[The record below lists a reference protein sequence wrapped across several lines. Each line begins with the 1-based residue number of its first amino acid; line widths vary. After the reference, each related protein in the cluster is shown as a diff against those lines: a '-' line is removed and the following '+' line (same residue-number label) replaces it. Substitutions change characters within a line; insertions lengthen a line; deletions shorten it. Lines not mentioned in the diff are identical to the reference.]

1 MGGIPPPPKTVKVF
15 IKGELGLDL
24 ALDSSGAGAQPGT
37 TRGVSGGRVCQV
49 SGAEIEA
56 RQGGD
61 DGLGFE
67 RDGDDLADERR
78 MYCGSSGRLGSLTMP
93 ERGGPADR
101 RGDSALL
108 LGGWLLLQVR
118 QEGKE
123 HILERFENGR
133 SCKMR
138 FYFLDDLLQR
148 HGVKLIA
155 ALRPLATG
163 VERVPR

>member
-15 IKGELGLDL
+15 IKGELGLDFGFGRCVGVARL
-24 ALDSSGAGAQPGT
+24 GSTKGA
-37 TRGVSGGRVCQV
+37 SGGRVCQV
-49 SGAEIEA
+49 SGEKIEG
-56 RQGGD
+56 RGCD